1 MYARP
6 VNKIVADFMG
16 LVNLISGHVVRAG
29 EDDGIVAVGGEH
41 PINAALPPGMVA
53 GQRVQVAIRP
63 ESLRLVPASAADGSG
78 LVPGEV
84 AEVTFL
90 GNIVDCGVGI
100 RFDSRQSS
108 VFS

>member
-16 LVNLISGHVVRAG
+16 LVNLISGAVVRAG
-29 EDDGIVAVGGEH
+29 EDDGIVAGGGEH
-41 PINAALPPGMVA
+41 PINTALPPGVVA
-53 GQRVQVAIRP
+53 GQRVQVVIHP
-63 ESLRLVPASAADGSG
+63 ENLRLVPASAEDGSG

-90 GNIVDCGVGI
+90 GNVVDCHVGI
-100 RFDSRQSS
+100 RFGSRQSS